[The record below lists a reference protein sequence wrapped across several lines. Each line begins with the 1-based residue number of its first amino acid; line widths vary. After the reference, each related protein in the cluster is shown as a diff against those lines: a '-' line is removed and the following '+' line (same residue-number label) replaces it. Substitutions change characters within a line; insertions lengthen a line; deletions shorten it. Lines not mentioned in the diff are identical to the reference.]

1 MRWLKRHIR
10 LINIIGGAI
19 LIAIGVLMVTGVW
32 HNVLSVWLSGVNN
45 GFVPVL

>member
-1 MRWLKRHIR
+1 
-10 LINIIGGAI
+10 
-19 LIAIGVLMVTGVW
+19 MVTGVW